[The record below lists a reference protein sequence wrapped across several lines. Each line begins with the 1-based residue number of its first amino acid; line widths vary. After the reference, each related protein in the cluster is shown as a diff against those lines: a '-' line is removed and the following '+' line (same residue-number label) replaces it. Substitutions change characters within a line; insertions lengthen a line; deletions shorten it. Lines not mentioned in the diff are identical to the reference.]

1 MKKGNAKKDKTAK
14 MYNDIAI
21 SLAAWEL
28 IEGEKCD
35 RLRCSAYA
43 GKDAEG
49 SYNPDVTVNVYIK
62 EETDTDGFE
71 FDDKR
76 TRNMVDVVGQIA
88 FGRYKDS
95 VTVSIFADK
104 ISSRK

>member
-1 MKKGNAKKDKTAK
+1 MKKGTAKKDETAK

-21 SLAAWEL
+21 TLTAWEL

-43 GKDAEG
+43 GKDAKG
-49 SYNPDVTVNVYIK
+49 NYNPDVTVNVYIK

-76 TRNMVDVVGQIA
+76 TMVDVVGQIA

-95 VTVSIFADK
+95 VTVSIFAEK